1 MRILIA
7 AALAGASMTSGCTVA
22 KVTGQ
27 AAALP
32 FKGAYH
38 GTRAAGTGL
47 YYTGRGAYAVG
58 KGAYRVGKVPVQV
71 ADGVLDTTG
80 RVLTLTIM
88 TLNAAGQMSAI
99 SKDIAAASL
108 YTELAAIE
116 RSAGVVEV
124 IVELAS
130 S

>member
-1 MRILIA
+1 MRGLIGSLLIA
-7 AALAGASMTSGCTVA
+7 TGLTSGCTVA
-22 KVTGQ
+22 KVTGE

-58 KGAYRVGKVPVQV
+58 KGAYHVGKFPIEV
-71 ADGVLDTTG
+71 ADGVLDTSA

-88 TLNAAGQMSAI
+88 TLNAAGQVSSI

-108 YTELAAIE
+108 YAELAALE
-116 RSAGVVEV
+116 SSASVMEV
-124 IVELAS
+124 IVNVAS
-130 S
+130 

>member
-1 MRILIA
+1 MRALIA
-7 AALAGASMTSGCTVA
+7 SALIGAGLTSGCTVA
-22 KVTGQ
+22 KVTGE

-58 KGAYRVGKVPVQV
+58 KGAYHIGKFPIEV
-71 ADGVLDTTG
+71 ADDVLDTSA
-80 RVLTLTIM
+80 RVLTLTVI
-88 TLNAAGQMSAI
+88 TLNAAGQVSAI

-108 YTELAAIE
+108 YAELAALE
-116 RSAGVVEV
+116 SSASVMEV
-124 IVELAS
+124 IVSVAS
-130 S
+130 